1 MRSVIKMAF
10 IYSVAVALTGAVL
23 LFVCTVP
30 MVKGFI
36 DDTETVAY
44 GQHFLRIICITC
56 PAVSVTMMIIS
67 VFQVTRQKTRPMI
80 LSLLRNGGWMF
91 RLCSL

>member
-10 IYSVAVALTGAVL
+10 IYSGAVALTGAVL

-30 MVKGFI
+30 MVKGCI